1 MSKDKVTLRFD
12 LRLTV
17 DNFKVEVDADKA
29 DELLK
34 KFEEDNFQDY
44 EDIEDLLDLSG
55 RWQEL
60 VNASND
66 IEISDVQPVE
76 VETRE
81 PPDL

>member
-66 IEISDVQPVE
+66 IEVSNVQLVE

-81 PPDL
+81 PQDL

>member
-34 KFEEDNFQDY
+34 KFEADNFQDY